1 MLLSLPENIFREE
14 PDAGAAMKKSLS
26 MLLSNPRLCCAY
38 TLLALAHL
46 KAFHFPEKAQLCID
60 WELCLSFSAWFS

>member
-1 MLLSLPENIFREE
+1 
-14 PDAGAAMKKSLS
+14 MKKSLS
-26 MLLSNPRLCCAY
+26 TLLSNPRLCCAY

-60 WELCLSFSAWFS
+60 WELCLSFSAWFF